1 MEFWKEVFQLY
12 PVFVFFIWSN
22 SSCAF
27 FYSFPSSSA
36 ELQKNVPNNQTGH
49 FWHEWTLSL
58 FFTSTFGLTSCHHN
72 KLPSNK
78 CAEERAWSLC
88 VRFMVGLIL
97 LTWSRL
103 SQVQVKL
110 ISAFM
115 ARLWQHATLTL
126 SVRIFNTGKKMYLLF
141 LDNSTYFNKCLWNIK
156 TVDEG
161 NPSEH
166 CSIVLPKTSSRF
178 RCFY

>member
-1 MEFWKEVFQLY
+1 M
-12 PVFVFFIWSN
+12 
-22 SSCAF
+22 CF

-49 FWHEWTLSL
+49 FWQEWTLSL
-58 FFTSTFGLTSCHHN
+58 FYTSTFGLTSCHHN

-78 CAEERAWSLC
+78 CAEEQAWSLC
-88 VRFMVGLIL
+88 RRFMVGLIL
-97 LTWSRL
+97 LTWSKL

-115 ARLWQHATLTL
+115 ARLWQHAARTL
-126 SVRIFNTGKKMYLLF
+126 SVRMFNTGRKMYYFQIIRLTLRNVCGILKLLMKETR
-141 LDNSTYFNKCLWNIK
+141 LN
-156 TVDEG
+156 TVA
-161 NPSEH
+161 S
-166 CSIVLPKTSSRF
+166 SKTSSRF

>member
-1 MEFWKEVFQLY
+1 M
-12 PVFVFFIWSN
+12 
-22 SSCAF
+22 CF

-49 FWHEWTLSL
+49 FWQEWTLSL
-58 FFTSTFGLTSCHHN
+58 FFTSTFGSTSCHHN

-88 VRFMVGLIL
+88 RRFMVGLIL

-115 ARLWQHATLTL
+115 ARLWQHAARTL
-126 SVRIFNTGKKMYLLF
+126 SVRMFNTGRKMYLLF
-141 LDNSTYFNKCLWNIK
+141 LDNSTYFKKCLWNIK

-166 CSIVLPKTSSRF
+166 CSIIKNLVTVQMFLLKSVLQT
-178 RCFY
+178 